1 MLFQAIKKTEFL
13 AKTPKIWNSQKG
25 PPFGYF
31 WQRLIFFLKIEILK
45 NGFAGI
51 CLVLRGTKSR
61 VLVILTVKNKTLP
74 LQNSLCFSSITLH
87 GRDKTLKS
95 KYETDVGLYVL
106 SDRIKSLHGRVF
118 VLLSRVKTLCTSEEA
133 FMIRAPSIRI
143 GITDVK
149 QTIPVDSKI

>member
-1 MLFQAIKKTEFL
+1 MVTEKLKKQL
-13 AKTPKIWNSQKG
+13 MRCQILILPKGRNHSS
-25 PPFGYF
+25 
-31 WQRLIFFLKIEILK
+31 
-45 NGFAGI
+45 N
-51 CLVLRGTKSR
+51 
-61 VLVILTVKNKTLP
+61 TVKNKTLP
-74 LQNSLCFSSITLH
+74 LQNSLRFSSIALH

-143 GITDVK
+143 GITDTK
-149 QTIPVDSKI
+149 QTIPVVSKNLKRNEVFSTK

>member
-1 MLFQAIKKTEFL
+1 M
-13 AKTPKIWNSQKG
+13 
-25 PPFGYF
+25 
-31 WQRLIFFLKIEILK
+31 
-45 NGFAGI
+45 
-51 CLVLRGTKSR
+51 
-61 VLVILTVKNKTLP
+61 P
-74 LQNSLCFSSITLH
+74 LQNSLRFSSIALH

-143 GITDVK
+143 GITDTK
-149 QTIPVDSKI
+149 QTILVDSKNLRRNQVFSTKQKDLCDWVYMKIQSSAMIKNCVIGFEKIDSLKWINSNF